1 MRRLILKAL
10 IGFSLALAACWYAG
24 DSAEAG
30 NHFLGESSTFIT
42 RDGSPRLLWLAQAGT
57 SQINPTVPIQGGPL
71 TSAPLR
77 NNFAAA
83 QGDVNNIYSILTG
96 TATGQMLRSVANGTP
111 IFSTAVWPSTT
122 TLNQILYSSANNTVV
137 GLPTVNN
144 AVLITNS
151 SGQPSLSATLPA
163 SIVPFPTVSTLGGVL
178 SSTCGANTWVNQLNT
193 SGVFVCTQPGF
204 SNLSGN
210 ATLAQFP
217 SISANTVIANFTA
230 SSGTPTGFT
239 IGSCSATSNALNYTS
254 GTGIGCNTTLVQ
266 IGGALGTPS
275 SGTLTNATGLPL
287 STGVTGLLPNA
298 NLATAP
304 TLTMKANATGG
315 PASPTDVT
323 ATSWFDAAYCNTVG
337 YVIVRFTSAWT
348 CSKYVAA
355 NPVWWGADPSNTT
368 DSTSAINSAL
378 SAVASGG
385 AIIIPC
391 GHYKLGSALS
401 VTIATHS
408 NLTISG
414 VGRECTLLDFTSG
427 SGLTVT
433 YANWDSSLNLS
444 NMSFLTGTA
453 GSSTALVLTES
464 YTYANSALSPITS
477 IRDVSMRG
485 NDGYAVTNYWGTGIG
500 ESGGISNV
508 NIEG

>member
-151 SGQPSLSATLPA
+151 SGQPSFSSAIPA
-163 SIVPFPTVSTLGGVL
+163 SVIPFPTVSTLGGVL

-210 ATLAQFP
+210 VTLAQFP
-217 SISANTVIANFTA
+217 SIGANTVIANFTA

-239 IGSCSATSNALNYTS
+239 IGSCSGTFNALNYTS
-254 GTGIGCNTTLVQ
+254 GTGIGCNTSLVALNVAQNWTAVQTFNNNDIALKGSSTGFTTFTSANTSGSNFTLTFPAATDTVDL
-266 IGGALGTPS
+266 LGTPQTFTAIKTFTNSDFALLGSSTGFTTFTSANTSGSNFTLTFPAATDTVAVLGTADQVQAGGARLTPFSIGTVS
-275 SGTLTNATGLPL
+275 SGT
-287 STGVTGLLPNA
+287 STIDCG
-298 NLATAP
+298 
-304 TLTMKANATGG
+304 K
-315 PASPTDVT
+315 
-323 ATSWFDAAYCNTVG
+323 
-337 YVIVRFTSAWT
+337 
-348 CSKYVAA
+348 
-355 NPVWWGADPSNTT
+355 NPVQFLLN
-368 DSTSAINSAL
+368 
-378 SAVASGG
+378 GG
-385 AIIIPC
+385 AF
-391 GHYKLGSALS
+391 
-401 VTIATHS
+401 
-408 NLTISG
+408 
-414 VGRECTLLDFTSG
+414 TLAAP
-427 SGLTVT
+427 
-433 YANWDSSLNLS
+433 AN
-444 NMSFLTGTA
+444 
-453 GSSTALVLTES
+453 
-464 YTYANSALSPITS
+464 
-477 IRDVSMRG
+477 
-485 NDGYAVTNYWGTGIG
+485 
-500 ESGGISNV
+500 
-508 NIEG
+508 